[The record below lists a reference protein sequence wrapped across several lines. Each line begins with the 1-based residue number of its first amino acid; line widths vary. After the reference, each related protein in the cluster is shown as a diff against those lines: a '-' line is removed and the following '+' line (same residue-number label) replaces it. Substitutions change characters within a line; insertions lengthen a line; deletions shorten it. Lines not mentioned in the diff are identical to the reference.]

1 MKRILSLFLSL
12 IFCITVLSGCG
23 TDIKKDKLKI
33 VTTYFSAYDWT
44 KNILGDAYKNT
55 ELILLSDNGV
65 DMHSY
70 QPTADDIINI
80 KTADIVIYTGGSSD
94 KWVEDALDKNNA
106 NAINSIKILKDLLL
120 YSGDD
125 SHDHHGHTHS
135 EDGADEHIWLS
146 LKNAILLCQ
155 HITDAI
161 SKTDKENADLY
172 NNNLNEY
179 TEKLNSL
186 DTEFTKKFSITKNKT
201 LIFADRFPFR
211 YAVADYSLEYISLF
225 EGCSSDSD
233 ATVDAILSLSKKID
247 ETNAKYIFIID
258 KSLEKTAK
266 SVIENSNSKNTAILK
281 LNSMQSITEK
291 ELENTDYLTVIK
303 ENLDKFYKALT

>member
-12 IFCITVLSGCG
+12 IFCVALLCGCG
-23 TDIKKDKLKI
+23 NDIKKDKLKI

-44 KNILGDAYKNT
+44 KNILGDTYANT

-80 KTADIVIYTGGSSD
+80 KTADIVIYTGGTSD
-94 KWVEDALDKNNA
+94 KWIEDALDKNNTKV
-106 NAINSIKILKDLLL
+106 INSTELLKNRLL
-120 YSGDD
+120 YTKEDN
-125 SHDHHGHTHS
+125 HDHQGHTHS
-135 EDGADEHIWLS
+135 GDTADEHIWLS
-146 LKNAILLCQ
+146 LKNAVLLCK
-155 HITDAI
+155 HITDAVLDF
-161 SKTDKENADLY
+161 DKENTDLY
-172 NNNLNEY
+172 NRNLNAY

-186 DTEFTKKFSITKNKT
+186 YNEFSEKFSNTKNKT

-258 KSLEKTAK
+258 KPLEKTAK
-266 SVIENSNSKNTAILK
+266 SVIDNSKSKNTDILK

-291 ELENTDYLTVIK
+291 ELETTDYLTVMK
-303 ENLDKFYKALT
+303 ENLDKFYKALI